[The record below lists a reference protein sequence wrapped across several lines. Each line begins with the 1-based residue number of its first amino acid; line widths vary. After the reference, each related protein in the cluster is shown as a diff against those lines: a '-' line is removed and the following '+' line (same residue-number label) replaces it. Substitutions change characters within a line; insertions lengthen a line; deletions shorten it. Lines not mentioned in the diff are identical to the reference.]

1 MIFLDENTVILQG
14 KSLDK
19 LITEAEKKLN
29 STKEGINIDI
39 LEENKTIFGL
49 NYKIKATLKEQADL
63 ERLNKLEKV
72 IDNIEASCE
81 SSILVNDC
89 EEIDIEDEKRMDEN
103 EDELDGND
111 QEEVIDC
118 SYEITVTK
126 DRMEAYLTVIPPQGG
141 KEVDLNEVL
150 QQLELYNINNGII
163 NETIESIAINKIYNE
178 KILIAKG
185 TPPINGKDAVLDYHF
200 DISNERKVSILE
212 DGKVDFREL
221 SLIKNVSENQILV
234 TMTPPTEGISG
245 YNVYNEEVQAKD
257 GKKINLPKGKN
268 VEVTEDGL
276 SLVSLIK
283 GEVKLIDN
291 KVNVFPIYEVPANV
305 DNSTGNIRFFGKVIV
320 KGNVITGFTIDADE
334 DVEVYGVVEGARII
348 SKGNIILHR
357 GMQGINKGELKCEG
371 DLIAKFIENSKVYA
385 KGNIEAEAIMHSIIY
400 CGKKLELKG
409 RKGLLVGGEIRV
421 SEEIKAKVIGSP
433 MATITQLEVGTN
445 PEIRARYE
453 SLKIERANTTE
464 NLQKLIQAVDLLT
477 KLSRKTEL
485 PEDKRVLLNRSIIMK
500 LQIKNKLDQIKNEMS
515 QLETYIEEISNGK
528 IKVQELAY
536 PGTKVTIGSNSLY
549 IKDQVQFA
557 TFYRYGG
564 EIKIGSY
571 ER

>member
-1 MIFLDENTVILQG
+1 MDENTVILQG

-72 IDNIEASCE
+72 IDNIKASCE

-464 NLQKLIQAVDLLT
+464 NLQKLTQAVDLLT

>member
-464 NLQKLIQAVDLLT
+464 NLQKLTQAVDLLT